1 MVDPRTPVV
10 VGVGEFAERVDD
22 PDYRGLSPVDL
33 AAEAVR
39 TALRDTETD
48 VAAITTA
55 VDTASGMRQ
64 FETSHPYTPAPLGRS
79 NNYPRSVAN
88 RVGLNPRRLILEV
101 VGGDGPQKLVNEMA
115 ATIAGGKSDV
125 ALVFGSDAT
134 STNRWFA
141 KRDDKPDFTET
152 VNAELEDRG
161 YGLEGLLTDYIINHG
176 LVSAPTQ
183 YGILENAR
191 RARLGQNK
199 DEYARSMGELF
210 APMTRIAAANPLS
223 ASPVQRSAEELIT
236 VTADNRLI
244 CDPYP
249 RLLVA
254 RDQVNQGAA
263 ALIMSTEVARH
274 FSIPE
279 KKWVYLHGHADLRE
293 QELWGRPDLGGSPA
307 STLAVEEAVR
317 VAGIGI
323 DDVDFFDI
331 YSCFPYT
338 VFNFCD
344 GTGVATNDPRGF
356 TVTGG
361 LPYFGGAGNS
371 YSMHAI
377 VETVIATRDRPGS
390 YGLVVANGGITTK
403 YSAGVYSTAQRQ
415 WEADRSAQLQ
425 QRVEQ
430 APRVGWTKVA
440 DGAATVETYTI
451 CHEWHDPI
459 AVIVGKLDDSGD
471 RFLSVSSD
479 DNLITGGDL
488 IGARVKVSSTG
499 GINRSVPA

>member
-1 MVDPRTPVV
+1 MVDPRTPVI

-39 TALRDTETD
+39 AALRDTEAD
-48 VAAITTA
+48 VAAVISA
-55 VDTASGMRQ
+55 VDTAAGMRQ
-64 FETSHPYTPAPLGRS
+64 FETSHPYAPAPLGRS

-101 VGGDGPQKLVNEMA
+101 VGGDGPQKLVNEMVA
-115 ATIAGGKSDV
+115 AIADGKSDV

-152 VNAELEDRG
+152 VNGELEDRG

-183 YGILENAR
+183 YGVLENAR
-191 RARLGQNK
+191 RARLGLKK
-199 DEYARSMGELF
+199 DAYARSMGELF
-210 APMTRIAAANPLS
+210 APMTRIAAKNPLS
-223 ASPVQRSAEELIT
+223 ASPVERSAEELIT

-263 ALIMSTEVARH
+263 ALIMSVEVARR

-279 KKWVYLHGHADLRE
+279 EKWVYLHGHADLRE

-344 GTGVATNDPRGF
+344 GTGVATNDPRSF

-377 VETVIATRDRPGS
+377 VETVVAARGRPGS

-403 YSAGVYSTAQRQ
+403 YSAGVYSTAERQ
-415 WEADRSAQLQ
+415 WEADRCPQLQ

-430 APRVGWTKVA
+430 APRVGWTEVA

-451 CHEWHDPI
+451 CHEWQDPI
-459 AVIVGKLDDSGD
+459 AVIVGKLDGSGD

-479 DNLITGGDL
+479 DNLITAGDL
-488 IGARVKVSSTG
+488 IGARVKVSSMG
-499 GINRSVPA
+499 GVNRSVPA